1 MLGKF
6 VYSVTMETKFHQ
18 IFICFALDVL
28 VRRAGHV
35 RLQGGNCHKT
45 WEATTKMLCH
55 TSVAYTLFPLLKFE
69 MLPAFQIPQ
78 FSIKLLVIMDFTQDK
93 HCK

>member
-6 VYSVTMETKFHQ
+6 VYSVTMETNSIKSF
-18 IFICFALDVL
+18 CVALDVL

-35 RLQGGNCHKT
+35 RLQGETATT

-55 TSVAYTLFPLLKFE
+55 ASVAYTLF
-69 MLPAFQIPQ
+69 
-78 FSIKLLVIMDFTQDK
+78 LV
-93 HCK
+93 

>member
-6 VYSVTMETKFHQ
+6 VYSVTMETNSIKSF
-18 IFICFALDVL
+18 CFALDVL

-55 TSVAYTLFPLLKFE
+55 TSVAYTLFLF
-69 MLPAFQIPQ
+69 
-78 FSIKLLVIMDFTQDK
+78 
-93 HCK
+93 